1 MAGIKYDYLCQIDVF
16 KLCENNRLFYFW
28 LLYKKKAFI
37 RKSHVY
43 SSGTF
48 LCLYKEFERLGV
60 SFSFM
65 SKTYFK
71 GNYKI

>member
-16 KLCENNRLFYFW
+16 KLRKNNRLFYFW
-28 LLYKKKAFI
+28 LLYKKWP
-37 RKSHVY
+37 SSENLVY